1 MTTLD
6 YLIESNEKIVAKGL
20 SEENVEELRACWQE
34 YKNERAA
41 GRESVELKEI
51 LRLDDLILHY
61 KRDKSDDKA
70 YVYMLGRALAALHF
84 TYASQRARK

>member
-6 YLIESNEKIVAKGL
+6 YLIEANEKIVAKGL

-51 LRLDDLILHY
+51 LRFDDLILHY
-61 KRDKSDDKA
+61 KGISRTTRHTFICSEE
-70 YVYMLGRALAALHF
+70 R
-84 TYASQRARK
+84 